1 MTDRRILVLALLAI
15 GGAGESS
22 AQDLEPRQYSNA
34 PTGLNFLAAGYARQD
49 GSVLFDPVV
58 QLENASLEIDGPLVG
73 YARAVALGDMS
84 GRVDAVVGRVC
95 LSGSADFQGQ
105 RFTRDVCGLT
115 DAKMRVAINF
125 IGAPALSM
133 QEFVGNRDNLVV
145 GASIQLTVPVGDY
158 DPARLANIG
167 SNRWAAKAEI
177 GASKVV
183 RLWTLEGSVAGTFH
197 QDNDEFFG
205 GNMREQDPIYAL
217 QLHVVRSFQS
227 GPWLAVDWNHYR
239 GGKTKTNAVPN
250 ADFQSNERFG
260 LTLSLPINRRQSIK
274 LNASSGISTRTGTD
288 FDTYGAVW
296 QYRWGAGL

>member
-1 MTDRRILVLALLAI
+1 
-15 GGAGESS
+15 
-22 AQDLEPRQYSNA
+22 
-34 PTGLNFLAAGYARQD
+34 
-49 GSVLFDPVV
+49 
-58 QLENASLEIDGPLVG
+58 
-73 YARAVALGDMS
+73 
-84 GRVDAVVGRVC
+84 VC
-95 LSGSADFQGQ
+95 LSGGADFQGQ

-115 DAKMRVAINF
+115 DLKTRVAINF
-125 IGAPALSM
+125 IGAPALTM
-133 QEFVGNRDNLVV
+133 QEFVRNRDNLVV
-145 GASIQLTVPVGDY
+145 GASLQLTVPVGDY

-183 RLWTLEGSVAGTFH
+183 RLWTFDGSAAATFH

-205 GNMREQDPIYAL
+205 GSVREQEPVYAL
-217 QLHVVRSFQS
+217 QLHVVRSLQS
-227 GPWLAVDWNHYR
+227 GVWLAIDWNHYR
-239 GGKTKTNAVPN
+239 GGQSTTNAVIN

-274 LNASSGISTRTGTD
+274 FNASSGISTRTGTD

>member
-1 MTDRRILVLALLAI
+1 MMDRRAIFLACFAL
-15 GGAGESS
+15 GGASDVL

-34 PTGLNFLAAGYARQD
+34 PTGLNFLAAGYIRQD

-58 QLENASLEIDGPLVG
+58 QLENASLTIDGPLVG
-73 YARAVALGDMS
+73 YARAVAFGDLS
-84 GRVDAVVGRVC
+84 GRVDAAVGRVC
-95 LSGSADFQGQ
+95 LSGSADYLGQ
-105 RFTRDVCGLT
+105 RYTRDVCGLT

-125 IGAPALSM
+125 IGAPAMTM
-133 QEFVGNRDNLVV
+133 QELARNRDNLVV
-145 GASIQLTVPVGDY
+145 GASLQLTAPVGDY

-183 RLWTLEGSVAGTFH
+183 RLWTFEGSLAGTFH

-205 GNMREQDPIYAL
+205 GNTREQDPIYAL

-227 GPWLAVDWNHYR
+227 GVWLAVDWNHYR
-239 GGKTKTNAVPN
+239 GGESRTNAVPN

-260 LTLSLPINRRQSIK
+260 VTFSLPINRRQSIK
-274 LNASSGISTRTGTD
+274 INASSGVSTRTGTD
-288 FDTYGAVW
+288 FDTYGAIW

>member
-1 MTDRRILVLALLAI
+1 MIDRRKLVLALLAI
-15 GGAGESS
+15 GGGVEGA

-34 PTGLNFLAAGYARQD
+34 PIGLNFLAAGYARQD

-58 QLENASLEIDGPLVG
+58 QLENASLEIDGPLFG
-73 YARAVALGDMS
+73 YARAIAFGGMS
-84 GRVDAVVGRVC
+84 GRVDAAVGRVC
-95 LSGSADFQGQ
+95 LFGSADFQGQ

-115 DAKMRVAINF
+115 DVKTRVAVNF
-125 IGAPALSM
+125 IGAPALTM
-133 QEFVGNRDNLVV
+133 QEFARNRDNLVV
-145 GASIQLTVPVGDY
+145 GASLQLTVPVGDY

-183 RLWTLEGSVAGTFH
+183 RLWSFEGSVAATFH
-197 QDNDEFFG
+197 EDNDEFFG
-205 GNMREQDPIYAL
+205 GAMREQDPIYAL

-227 GPWLAVDWNHYR
+227 GVWLAIDWNHYR
-239 GGKTKTNAVPN
+239 GGESTTNGVN
-250 ADFQSNERFG
+250 NSDFQSNERFG

-274 LNASSGISTRTGTD
+274 LYASSGISTRTGTD

>member
-1 MTDRRILVLALLAI
+1 MATRLAFLALLAL
-15 GGAGESS
+15 GVGESV

-34 PTGLNFLAAGYARQD
+34 PIGLNFLVAGYARQD

-58 QLENASLEIDGPLVG
+58 QLENASLEIDGPLFG
-73 YARAVALGDMS
+73 YARALAFGGMS
-84 GRVDAVVGRVC
+84 GRVDAALGRVC
-95 LSGSADFQGQ
+95 LSGGADFQGQ

-115 DAKMRVAINF
+115 DLKTRVAINF
-125 IGAPALSM
+125 IGAPALTM
-133 QEFVGNRDNLVV
+133 QEFVRNRDNLVV
-145 GASIQLTVPVGDY
+145 GASLQLTVPVGDY

-183 RLWTLEGSVAGTFH
+183 RLWTFEGSAAATFH

-205 GNMREQDPIYAL
+205 GSVREQEPVYAL
-217 QLHVVRSFQS
+217 QLHVVRSLQS
-227 GPWLAVDWNHYR
+227 GVWLAIDWNHYR
-239 GGKTKTNAVPN
+239 GGQSTTNAVIN

-260 LTLSLPINRRQSIK
+260 LTLSLPINRLQSIK
-274 LNASSGISTRTGTD
+274 FNASSGISTRTGTD

>member
-1 MTDRRILVLALLAI
+1 VIDWRTVALLTI
-15 GGAGESS
+15 GGVSGAL

-34 PTGLNFLAAGYARQD
+34 PIGVNFLAAGYVTQD

-58 QLENASLEIDGPLVG
+58 QLENAELEIDGPLVG
-73 YARAVALGDMS
+73 YARAIAFGGMS
-84 GRVDAVVGRVC
+84 GRADVAVGRVC
-95 LSGSADFQGQ
+95 LSGSADYQGQ
-105 RFTRDVCGLT
+105 RYTRDVCGLT

-125 IGAPALSM
+125 VGSPALTM
-133 QEFVGNRDNLVV
+133 EQFVRNRDDLVV
-145 GASIQLTVPVGDY
+145 GASLQLTAPVGDY

-183 RLWTLEGSVAGTFH
+183 RLWTIEGSVAGTFH
-197 QDNDEFFG
+197 EDNDEFFG
-205 GNMREQDPIYAL
+205 GSMREQEPIYAL

-227 GPWLAVDWNHYR
+227 GLWLALDWNHYR
-239 GGKTKTNAVPN
+239 GGESTTNGVIN

-260 LTLSLPINRRQSIK
+260 LTLSVPINRRQSIK
-274 LNASSGISTRTGTD
+274 LNASTGVSTRTGTD